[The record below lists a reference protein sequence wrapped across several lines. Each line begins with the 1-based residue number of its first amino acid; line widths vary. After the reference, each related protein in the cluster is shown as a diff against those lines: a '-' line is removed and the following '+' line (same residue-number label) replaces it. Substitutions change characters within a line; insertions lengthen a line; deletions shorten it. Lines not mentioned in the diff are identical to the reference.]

1 MKVMVWYLV
10 SDTNK
15 AMTPLILVVLLQSFL
30 CNCLD
35 IFWWRSF
42 MCMQNRNLL
51 LNGVSLSPCMFLLE
65 TWPGLDCLQRV
76 WSLMGWQQSENISMR
91 WLLPTYP
98 DIVRQCGKT
107 ADLRKT
113 HINTVSGCEISNFM
127 GVNCTLVLAWNS
139 WYSFVYTVLESL
151 CEKAYGIG
159 GTKPGGSSCY
169 WFCTCTSWRCKW
181 LFSLILPHFFTWPH
195 TWYCIAWKYCTSHE
209 RECRLRNWCLLM
221 HKHTLKV
228 WVKWQLCPSYWPILG
243 YVSELWPCFSVQVWS
258 LIWYSGSVIFSVF
271 HDKARCIEADASP
284 YLRSFT
290 FFNSFGC
297 WMLMWDT
304 WWPGVSP

>member
-15 AMTPLILVVLLQSFL
+15 AMTPLILVACKIEIYCWMECHCPPVCF
-30 CNCLD
+30 
-35 IFWWRSF
+35 F
-42 MCMQNRNLL
+42 
-51 LNGVSLSPCMFLLE
+51 LE
-65 TWPGLDCLQRV
+65 TWPVLDCLQRV

-107 ADLRKT
+107 ADLSKT
-113 HINTVSGCEISNFM
+113 HINTVSGCQISNFM

-159 GTKPGGSSCY
+159 GTKPGGSSCN

-181 LFSLILPHFFTWPH
+181 LFSPPWSCHISSLGSTHGIVL
-195 TWYCIAWKYCTSHE
+195 YGSIV
-209 RECRLRNWCLLM
+209 RLM
-221 HKHTLKV
+221 KE
-228 WVKWQLCPSYWPILG
+228 S
-243 YVSELWPCFSVQVWS
+243 
-258 LIWYSGSVIFSVF
+258 
-271 HDKARCIEADASP
+271 ADCKTGA
-284 YLRSFT
+284 
-290 FFNSFGC
+290 C
-297 WMLMWDT
+297 
-304 WWPGVSP
+304 

>member
-1 MKVMVWYLV
+1 MECHCPPVC
-10 SDTNK
+10 
-15 AMTPLILVVLLQSFL
+15 F
-30 CNCLD
+30 
-35 IFWWRSF
+35 F
-42 MCMQNRNLL
+42 
-51 LNGVSLSPCMFLLE
+51 LE

-98 DIVRQCGKT
+98 DIVRQCGKM
-107 ADLRKT
+107 ADLSKT
-113 HINTVSGCEISNFM
+113 HINTISGCEIFNFM
-127 GVNCTLVLAWNS
+127 GVNCTLVLSWNS

-151 CEKAYGIG
+151 CEKAYGVG
-159 GTKPGGSSCY
+159 GTKPGGSSCH

-228 WVKWQLCPSYWPILG
+228 WVKWQLCQSYWPI
-243 YVSELWPCFSVQVWS
+243 
-258 LIWYSGSVIFSVF
+258 
-271 HDKARCIEADASP
+271 
-284 YLRSFT
+284 
-290 FFNSFGC
+290 
-297 WMLMWDT
+297 
-304 WWPGVSP
+304 